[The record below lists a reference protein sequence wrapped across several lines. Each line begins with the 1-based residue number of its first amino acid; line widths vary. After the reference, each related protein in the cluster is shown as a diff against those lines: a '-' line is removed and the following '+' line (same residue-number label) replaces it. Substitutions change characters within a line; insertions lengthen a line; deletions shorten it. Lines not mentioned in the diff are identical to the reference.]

1 MPRDAGRA
9 AARVRDKC
17 PASALLD
24 ESDGPAETGLAG
36 KHDGLITVLDADLVE
51 HPGDVVANRAAAGYA
66 HRPGSDRKLRTSV
79 SGGSHAG

>member
-1 MPRDAGRA
+1 
-9 AARVRDKC
+9 
-17 PASALLD
+17 
-24 ESDGPAETGLAG
+24 
-36 KHDGLITVLDADLVE
+36 VLDADLVE